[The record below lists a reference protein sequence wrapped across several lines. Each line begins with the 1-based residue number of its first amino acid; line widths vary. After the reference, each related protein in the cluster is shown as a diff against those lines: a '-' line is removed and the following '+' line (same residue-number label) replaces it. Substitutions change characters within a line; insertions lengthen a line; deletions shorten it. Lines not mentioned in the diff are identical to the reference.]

1 MGKWKTFLLC
11 LTVLLCGGLYGC
23 ASTSEAIEN
32 TLSSRPEPTE
42 TIQEDSESE
51 ETKTENE
58 GFSKTQSQNRIG
70 EDMLVI
76 QIGDTQLKAKLED
89 NKSAEALKEL
99 LADGPMTIDV
109 QNYGGFEKVDM
120 LVIQIGDTQLKA
132 KLEDNKSAEA
142 LKELLADG
150 PMTIDVQ
157 NYGGFEKV
165 GQLPKHLPS
174 ADTQMTTS
182 AGDIVLYQGN
192 RIVFF
197 YGSNSWMYTKL
208 GVICESSMEELREI
222 LGSEIATMTLSME

>member
-23 ASTSEAIEN
+23 ASISNVIEN
-32 TLSSRPEPTE
+32 TLSSQPELTE
-42 TIQEDSESE
+42 TIQEDSEPE
-51 ETKTENE
+51 ETQTENE
-58 GFSKTQSQNRIG
+58 GFPKTQSQDRIG
-70 EDMLVI
+70 E
-76 QIGDTQLKAKLED
+76 
-89 NKSAEALKEL
+89 
-99 LADGPMTIDV
+99 
-109 QNYGGFEKVDM
+109 DM